1 MGTFYIKNTTSK
13 PASPFFVWMIGALG
27 MIAIALG
34 GLSVWVAAKVAW
46 GESATGKVIEFHHT
60 SSRSVSIVGLVE
72 VTMPNGKTFRDD
84 VDDATGSQNWAVGD
98 TVALRCTQFYA
109 NDWSCSADSGLV
121 RFLFPLF
128 FLGAGIGM
136 VWWSTRKIR
145 AHFGRGSTA
154 VCGTH

>member
-1 MGTFYIKNTTSK
+1 MSTFYIKHTASK

-27 MIAIALG
+27 TIAIALG

-60 SSRSVSIVGLVE
+60 SSRSASIVGLVE

-84 VDDATGSQNWAVGD
+84 VDDAMGSQNWAVGE
-98 TVALRCTQFYA
+98 TIELRCTQFYA

-128 FLGAGIGM
+128 FFGTGMGM
-136 VWWSTRKIR
+136 VWWSTRKLR
-145 AHFGRGSTA
+145 AHFGR
-154 VCGTH
+154 